1 MFTPQS
7 DRERRR
13 CANDRSHAR
22 TAPAAFFLS
31 DLSEPAVPPVVSRR
45 SWVVLVTLTA
55 VYVLNFLDR
64 SLLGILAKP
73 IEDTLHISDGQI
85 GLIGGLYFAIF
96 YCFIAIPVG
105 WLADRTSRVGV
116 LSIACAIWSAATS
129 FCGVAASYPQLVF
142 ARMLVGV
149 GEAGGVPPSYAIIT
163 DSFPS
168 GRRGIGFGIYN
179 LGPPIGVALGIAFG
193 GSIAAAFNWRTAFI
207 AIGAIGIVAAISVRL
222 IVREPKRGAFDAR
235 QASAGSL
242 RTGFWGT
249 MKMFFANPSLLLAAL
264 GSGATQFIT
273 YGLGNFTTL
282 FLMREKGMTLQQV
295 AIWYALVAGIGM
307 SAGMLVSGQAID
319 RLVHRWKPAY
329 AVIPAVSLAIATP
342 FYLGFVWAS
351 SWQLALVLLTAVM
364 ALNYFYLS
372 SSIALVQEE
381 VRPDQRVMA
390 GALLLLV
397 MNFIGLGLG
406 PTYVGAASDAFHAR
420 GYSNPLQLALT
431 TLTPFYLIAILLFL
445 WLARRLQAE
454 MRQAQGVAR

>member
-1 MFTPQS
+1 M
-7 DRERRR
+7 
-13 CANDRSHAR
+13 NDIG
-22 TAPAAFFLS
+22 
-31 DLSEPAVPPVVSRR
+31 EPAVTDAPPRVSRR
-45 SWVVLVTLTA
+45 SWVVLFTLTT

-129 FCGVAASYPQLVF
+129 FCGFAASYPQLVM

-163 DSFPS
+163 DSFPP
-168 GRRGIGFGIYN
+168 GRRGIGFGTYN
-179 LGPPIGVALGIAFG
+179 LGPPIGAALGIAFG

-207 AIGAIGIVAAISVRL
+207 AIGAVGVVAAIAVRL
-222 IVREPKRGAFDAR
+222 IVREPKQGAFDATTANQT
-235 QASAGSL
+235 QA
-242 RTGFWGT
+242 GFWET
-249 MKMFFANPSLLLAAL
+249 MKAFFANPSLLLAAL
-264 GSGATQFIT
+264 GSGATQFVT

-295 AIWYALVAGIGM
+295 AIWYALVAGLGM
-307 SAGMLVSGQAID
+307 SAGMLVSGRAID
-319 RLVHRWKPAY
+319 RLAHRWKPAY
-329 AVIPAVSLAIATP
+329 AVIPAASLAIATP
-342 FYLGFVWAS
+342 FYLGFIWAGT
-351 SWQLALVLLTAVM
+351 WQLALVLLTVVM

-406 PTYVGAASDAFHAR
+406 PTYVGAASDAFHAH
-420 GYSNPLQLALT
+420 GYTNPLQLALT
-431 TLTPFYLIAILLFL
+431 TLTPFYLIAIILFL
-445 WLARRLQAE
+445 FLARRLRAE
-454 MRQAQGVAR
+454 MRQVQGVSQ